1 LQPFRNNPHH
11 FNYRRYTLKKTTRAI
26 ALFAVAAATAPA
38 YAIDMNANMEFD
50 NLLENQKRGVSQG
63 GRVEFNVS
71 GKGGPGY
78 FVAGRASFLAK
89 KDGNAGI
96 DDMWVQGGNAT
107 ADVKLGRF
115 EAADLFPLPRDAYV
129 PYAGFAP
136 YRTNV
141 LRGRFGNQDTST
153 PNGIV
158 NRGVFHAAGTL
169 NVGGGVSVELGIVE
183 AQKST
188 NSAKGFR
195 PVVSYVSG
203 PLSLRAA
210 AEAIKYQGTATPAT
224 ATPPN
229 VYTAGKSETGFG
241 FTGAYDIGG
250 IKPILNF
257 AVGKNAAGDKQNTVG
272 VVVDTAFGAT
282 VGFIHGVTKQT
293 GAADAKVDTVYG
305 AYTLGLFGIQ
315 GASMTLAV
323 AVSNSGGSNTAPD
336 EKGGKVRINYTF

>member
-1 LQPFRNNPHH
+1 M
-11 FNYRRYTLKKTTRAI
+11 KKTTRAL
-26 ALFAVAAATAPA
+26 ALFAVAAAALPA

-50 NLLENQKRGVSQG
+50 NLIENQKRGISQG

-115 EAADLFPLPRDAYV
+115 EGADLFPLPRDAYV
-129 PYAGFAP
+129 PYAGAAP

-153 PNGIV
+153 PNGTV

-195 PVVSYVSG
+195 PVVSYAAG
-203 PLSLRAA
+203 PLTLRAA
-210 AEAIKYQGTATPAT
+210 AEAIKFPGTVGAGNT
-224 ATPPN
+224 
-229 VYTAGKSETGFG
+229 YTAGRSETGFG

-257 AVGKNAAGDKQNTVG
+257 AAGKDAAGNKTNTVG

-282 VGFIHGVTKQT
+282 VGYIQGVTKLP
-293 GAADAKVDTVYG
+293 GADFKVSTAYG

-323 AVSNSGGSNTAPD
+323 AVSSGSGSNTAPD